1 MAVSTEIT
9 KLQTNLANAYTAV
22 ATKEGTIPQ
31 DQNFDNLSAAIST
44 ITSGAEVEAEVSI
57 EIDEINGESI

>member
-1 MAVSTEIT
+1 MSIETELT

-31 DQNFDNLSAAIST
+31 NQNFDNLSAAIST
-44 ITSGAEVEAEVSI
+44 ITSGSEVEAKVSA
-57 EIDEINGESI
+57 DLDTINGESI

>member
-1 MAVSTEIT
+1 MTVDSEIT

-22 ATKEGTIPQ
+22 ATKEGVIPQ

-44 ITSGAEVEAEVSI
+44 ITSGVEVEAEVSI

>member
-1 MAVSTEIT
+1 MSIETELT

-44 ITSGAEVEAEVSI
+44 ITSGSEVESEIST
-57 EIDEINGESI
+57 EIDLINGENI

>member
-1 MAVSTEIT
+1 MSIDNEIT

-44 ITSGAEVEAEVSI
+44 ITSGSEVEAKVAADLDI
-57 EIDEINGESI
+57 INGESI

>member
-1 MAVSTEIT
+1 MSIDNEIT

-22 ATKEGTIPQ
+22 AIKEGTIPQ

-44 ITSGAEVEAEVSI
+44 ITSGSEVEAKVSADLDI
-57 EIDEINGESI
+57 INGESI